1 VTSSVVSRVIVSI
14 ACAAGLGTAVAD
26 DSFRCGSK
34 LVNIGMT
41 QAEVLQ
47 YCGEPVSK
55 DVEDH
60 DVRSGK
66 QVVGRTAV
74 WRWTYQSAGRTRVL
88 VFDQDT
94 LKSIE

>member
-1 VTSSVVSRVIVSI
+1 MAKYLMR
-14 ACAAGLGTAVAD
+14 ACLALICSAAVGTAVAD

-34 LVNIGMT
+34 IIVTGMT

-47 YCGEPVSK
+47 YCGEPVAK

-74 WRWTYQSAGRTRVL
+74 WRWTYKFSNATRVL